1 MTKISDGK
9 RRFSNELQE
18 RFIDML
24 RSHGVLRPA
33 GFEEAFRAV
42 PRHLFIEQYVENG
55 PKRWRKVTVDPLDP
69 TKTQLMKIYSNNA
82 LTTDRPPKTSSTSQP
97 ALVAGMLAH
106 LDLEPGIRVLEIG
119 AGTGWNAAL
128 TGHLIGPKGHVTSIE
143 LEADLSK
150 RARRGLRRAG
160 VKNVRVIT
168 GDGADGDPSGAPF
181 DRIVTTVGVP
191 DIFPAWVEQLRVGG
205 VLLVTIQA
213 TVHGHCLLSRLEKQ
227 ADHLKGEA
235 LGPTQFI
242 TLRGKQG
249 RVPDAQTQ
257 KKRLE
262 QAKSGRR
269 RRNRLAP
276 WVCLHPGFR
285 GWRLGDLLF
294 FADLEG
300 LSVEQVGDRYVVS
313 SPEFD
318 GACVA
323 DGETVAVYG
332 DEAVYEAFESANRR
346 WLEAGAPSIG
356 DYRLEVWPKGVSRS
370 RPKNGWLVQR
380 EHSQL
385 LFRLKPPK
393 QRIGRR

>member
-1 MTKISDGK
+1 MANIPERK
-9 RRFSNELQE
+9 RRFSSELQD
-18 RFIDML
+18 RFIEML
-24 RSHGVLRPA
+24 RSHRVLRQP

-42 PRHLFIEQYVENG
+42 PRHLFIEQYLDKG
-55 PKRWRKVTVDPLDP
+55 PKRWRKVSVDPLNP
-69 TKTQLMKIYSNNA
+69 TKAQLKKIYSNGA
-82 LTTDRPPKTSSTSQP
+82 LTTDGAPKWSSTSQP
-97 ALVAGMLAH
+97 VLVAEMLAH
-106 LDLEPGIRVLEIG
+106 LELERGMRVLEIG

-128 TGHLIGPKGHVTSIE
+128 TGHVVGPKGHVTSIE
-143 LEADLSK
+143 LEADLSR

-160 VKNVRVIT
+160 AKNVRVIT

-276 WVCLHPGFR
+276 WVCLHPRFR

-323 DGETVAVYG
+323 DGDTVAVYG

-356 DYRLEVWPKGVSRS
+356 DYRFEVWPKGVSKS

-380 EHSQL
+380 ELSQL
-385 LFRLKPPK
+385 LFRLKPTT
-393 QRIGRR
+393 QRIGGR